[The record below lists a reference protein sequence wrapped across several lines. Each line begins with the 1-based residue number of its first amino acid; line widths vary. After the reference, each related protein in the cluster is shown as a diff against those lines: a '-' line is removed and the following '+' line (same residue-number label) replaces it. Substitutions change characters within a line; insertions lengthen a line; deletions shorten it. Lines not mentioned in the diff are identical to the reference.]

1 MFSLTLFSLDPAAA
15 DGYALGILLHTV
27 FNPLHPPLATLNPPH
42 SPPSSASRGYIPSS
56 LFNPFKKLLNPN
68 PKNRLTPKQF
78 LEIGMTESGFFQ
90 SNRLVK
96 VSLGLDNFALS
107 NEAEKASFLR
117 HASVYIH
124 F

>member
-1 MFSLTLFSLDPAAA
+1 M
-15 DGYALGILLHTV
+15 
-27 FNPLHPPLATLNPPH
+27 
-42 SPPSSASRGYIPSS
+42 
-56 LFNPFKKLLNPN
+56 FNPFKKLLNPN

-78 LEIGMTESGFFQ
+78 LDIGMTESGFFQ

-107 NEAEKASFLR
+107 NEAEKSSFLR
-117 HASVYIH
+117 HASVYIS